1 VSLAGW
7 PLGRNSL
14 DAHRRLVRL
23 GIVLSVARI
32 VGAGMY
38 QNNED
43 LRKAEDFYQ
52 FPFKLC
58 EQNKEVRLNPKNVDC
73 SLEAQDET
81 RPFREARLGDVLIVA
96 FVPVSILWLVVFLT
110 LSIYRWL
117 RRGFLSLS

>member
-1 VSLAGW
+1 MRIG
-7 PLGRNSL
+7 GF
-14 DAHRRLVRL
+14 VRL
-23 GIVLSVARI
+23 GILLSVAWI

-43 LRKAEDFYQ
+43 LRKAEAFYQ
-52 FPFKLC
+52 FAYNVC

-81 RPFREARLGDVLIVA
+81 RPFRQARLGDVLIVA
-96 FVPVSILWLVVFLT
+96 FVPVPIFWLVVFLT

-117 RRGFLSLS
+117 RRGFLSPS